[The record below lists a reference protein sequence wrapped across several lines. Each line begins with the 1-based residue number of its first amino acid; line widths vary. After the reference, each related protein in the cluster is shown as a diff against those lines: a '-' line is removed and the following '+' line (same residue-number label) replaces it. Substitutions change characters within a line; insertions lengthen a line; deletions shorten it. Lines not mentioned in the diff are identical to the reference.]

1 MPASLG
7 AKLMAYNRQEAE
19 EKGRLAE
26 IMALSL
32 LRAKGYRLLARRY
45 KSPVGEVDLIM
56 RRGDVTAF
64 IEVKARAT
72 HDEAI
77 SSVTITQSRRIAAA
91 AAHWMTQ
98 DSAANNGPCRFD
110 IVAVNST
117 FIPSHIEN
125 AFDGAY

>member
-1 MPASLG
+1 
-7 AKLMAYNRQEAE
+7 MARDRQKAE
-19 EKGRLAE
+19 ETGRLAE
-26 IMALSL
+26 IIALSL
-32 LRAKGYRLLARRY
+32 LIAKGYRLLARRY
-45 KSPVGEVDLIM
+45 RSVAGEVDLIM

-77 SSVTITQSRRIAAA
+77 ASVTDYQARRIAAA
-91 AAHWMTQ
+91 AAHWMAQ
-98 DSAANNGPCRFD
+98 DSLSNNGPCRFD

-117 FIPSHIEN
+117 LIPSHIEN

>member
-1 MPASLG
+1 
-7 AKLMAYNRQEAE
+7 MAHNRQEAE

-32 LRAKGYRLLARRY
+32 LRAKGYKLLARRY
-45 KSPVGEVDLIM
+45 KSPSGEVDLIM

-72 HDEAI
+72 HDEAVA
-77 SSVTITQSRRIAAA
+77 SVTTYQSRRIAAA
-91 AAHWMTQ
+91 ASHWMTQ
-98 DSAANNGPCRFD
+98 DSLANNGPCRFD

-117 FIPSHIEN
+117 LIPSHIEN

>member
-1 MPASLG
+1 M
-7 AKLMAYNRQEAE
+7 KRQKAE
-19 EKGRLAE
+19 KRGRHAETVAE
-26 IMALSL
+26 IY
-32 LRAKGYRLLARRY
+32 LRLKGYKLLARRF
-45 KSPVGEVDLIM
+45 KSHTGEIDLIM
-56 RRGDVTAF
+56 RKGKTTAF

-77 SSVTITQSRRIAAA
+77 TSVTITQSRRIAAA

-117 FIPSHIEN
+117 LIPSHIEN

>member
-1 MPASLG
+1 MTRD
-7 AKLMAYNRQEAE
+7 RQEAE
-19 EKGRLAE
+19 QKGRLAE

-32 LRAKGYRLLARRY
+32 LRAKGYRLLAQRY
-45 KSPVGEVDLIM
+45 KSPSGEVDLIM
-56 RRGDVTAF
+56 RRGDITAF

-77 SSVTITQSRRIAAA
+77 ASLTTTQSRRIAAA
-91 AAHWMTQ
+91 ASHWMTQ

-110 IVAVNST
+110 IVAVNSILVPT
-117 FIPSHIEN
+117 HIEN